1 VLSLLADDLHHVEET
16 VLLQQE
22 SLKTFLEVTCTKAV
36 RPAELVDIRLFVE
49 VVTILTDV
57 VQLSVDGG
65 VIFAPALIRH
75 AAVPLEVESTS
86 SVPLE
91 RRQDRLVAWIV
102 GQHAQL
108 PQLQDPLA
116 RRQEARLG
124 VQAEDDGGEEG
135 EDDDEE
141 DVHHPASAFPPPT

>member
-1 VLSLLADDLHHVEET
+1 MFYKKMPEYS
-16 VLLQQE
+16 
-22 SLKTFLEVTCTKAV
+22 SCIFRRTCHN
-36 RPAELVDIRLFVE
+36 
-49 VVTILTDV
+49 
-57 VQLSVDGG
+57 LSVDGG

-75 AAVPLEVESTS
+75 APVPLEVESTS

-124 VQAEDDGGEEG
+124 VQAADDGGEEG

-141 DVHHPASAFPPPT
+141 NLHHPASAFPPPT